1 MLSQKIVE
9 RFVSEFLKGL
19 HAFCT
24 KQSELLP
31 GLFVKLDAFANHG
44 VDPGSQRTRRLC
56 GLVCIEINIFG
67 TLVVFFQRALK
78 VLAICRRFAPYPR
91 ILQRAEGIRSDGAIR
106 SPETGGSPIAI
117 LKWPKLPKNPGCGP
131 PASKIL
137 ERNILRT
144 ENK

>member
-1 MLSQKIVE
+1 GSARRVWPRRGGALPFLRYPPRLALEWDDFCSLASASPQRLFQARGVAMLSQKIVE

-19 HAFCT
+19 HAFRS

-67 TLVVFFQRALK
+67 TLVVFFQRTLK
-78 VLAICRRFAPYPR
+78 VLTMCR
-91 ILQRAEGIRSDGAIR
+91 LS
-106 SPETGGSPIAI
+106 GSPTI
-117 LKWPKLPKNPGCGP
+117 
-131 PASKIL
+131 PAFCSML
-137 ERNILRT
+137 V
-144 ENK
+144 